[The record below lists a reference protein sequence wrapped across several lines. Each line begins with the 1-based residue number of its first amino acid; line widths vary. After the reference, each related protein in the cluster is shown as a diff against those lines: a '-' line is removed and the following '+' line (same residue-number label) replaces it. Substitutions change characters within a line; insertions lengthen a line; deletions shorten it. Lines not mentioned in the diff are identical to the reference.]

1 DDGGVVYGTDN
12 GTLGHVSA
20 SGTAASLLHKT
31 WELPGGGGV
40 GRGVTALTRYD
51 LTQDGIAELIV
62 GREDGTVTV
71 YRFPEVSSV
80 GSSPQEAFSIDLG
93 ESIRS
98 LECGKVSTDQY
109 PEVVVCTF
117 RGRVCSL

>member
-1 DDGGVVYGTDN
+1 MYGTDN

-62 GREDGTVTV
+62 GREDGTVTASN
-71 YRFPEVSSV
+71 RFFCY
-80 GSSPQEAFSIDLG
+80 AFWEI
-93 ESIRS
+93 
-98 LECGKVSTDQY
+98 VDQ
-109 PEVVVCTF
+109 P
-117 RGRVCSL
+117 RPG